1 MNSFVISNSLI
12 LKLIKSFSVS
22 SREMKPTIVCFIN
35 PRPKF
40 MILNMNFTWDIIIH
54 YFIIMSTWFSYTV
67 IIIFWLGFRIL
78 ILQQSKEAC
87 FVPFTKAPIFGR
99 FSGRSLRGLWLLL
112 AWQFFHLAYVTS
124 LFPTWKKSLSPLWR
138 TSNV

>member
-78 ILQQSKEAC
+78 ILQQSKEVC

-99 FSGRSLRGLWLLL
+99 FSGRSLGLMALIGLTVFSFSL
-112 AWQFFHLAYVTS
+112 CNIALPNMKKILIAYMT
-124 LFPTWKKSLSPLWR
+124 
-138 TSNV
+138 NV